1 MATVDAWL
9 CPNCKVETLT
19 PFCALCGERPIKRQD
34 LTFRGVAARLLHA
47 TTSVDGRWLRTAWK
61 LLRHPGALTLAY
73 MEGARKP
80 HAPPFQLFLV
90 ANVFFFAIQSLTG
103 INIFG
108 SSLDSHLHQQDW
120 SALAQTLLDHRLAST
135 HRSLEQYMPVF
146 DRAAVLNAKSLVI
159 LMVLPFAGL
168 LSLAF
173 FGRHRPFMAHLA
185 FSLHLHAFLMLVFCV
200 AVLAAGA
207 DVLAGG
213 PGLKSPVVDDVLSIF
228 NVAACALYLYAAIGV
243 AYGAEGWVRVVKV
256 AALTIAVAVVVVG
269 YRFVIFL
276 ITLYAT

>member
-1 MATVDAWL
+1 MDAAEAWL
-9 CPNCKVETLT
+9 CPNCKAETFT
-19 PFCALCGERPIKRQD
+19 PFCAQCGERPIKAQD
-34 LTFRGVAARLLHA
+34 LTFRGVAARLFHA

-80 HAPPFQLFLV
+80 HTPPFQLFLV

-120 SALAQTLLDHRLAST
+120 SALAQTLLDRHLTST
-135 HRSLEQYMPVF
+135 HRSLEQYTPVF
-146 DRAAVLNAKSLVI
+146 DRAAVLYAKSLVI
-159 LMVLPFAGL
+159 VMVMPFALVLPL
-168 LSLAF
+168 VF
-173 FGRHRPFMAHLA
+173 FGRHRPFMAHLV
-185 FSLHLHAFLMLVFCV
+185 FSLHLHAFLMLLFCV
-200 AVLAAGA
+200 AVLAAGI

-213 PGLKSPVVDDVLSIF
+213 GGLKSPVVDNVLSVV
-228 NVAACALYLYAAIGV
+228 NAAACAVYLYAAVGA
-243 AYGAEGWVRVVKV
+243 AYGAAGWARVAKV
-256 AALTIAVAVVVVG
+256 AVLTTAVAAAVVG

-276 ITLYAT
+276 LTLYVT